1 MDFYDQERNAPVVK
15 KKTNRKAA
23 TAEKQRRENQEE
35 VFPCQACRKLLQPAL
50 KLLRWKRRIRKKFWS
65 IVLFSSSGQ
74 VIFVKQTN
82 KKQFSKR
89 SKINHKE
96 SVGKEKKVMKP
107 IFCHCHCYGISKK
120 QLCGWSRE
128 GGKAGVQ
135 EGCISPG
142 KCPRGEELWIP
153 VLSNLWHTNV
163 R

>member
-96 SVGKEKKVMKP
+96 PVGKKKKGNEAYILPLSLLWYKQETTVWLKQRGRKGWCPGRLHKP
-107 IFCHCHCYGISKK
+107 
-120 QLCGWSRE
+120 RE
-128 GGKAGVQ
+128 VSTGRRTLNP
-135 EGCISPG
+135 C
-142 KCPRGEELWIP
+142 
-153 VLSNLWHTNV
+153 T
-163 R
+163 